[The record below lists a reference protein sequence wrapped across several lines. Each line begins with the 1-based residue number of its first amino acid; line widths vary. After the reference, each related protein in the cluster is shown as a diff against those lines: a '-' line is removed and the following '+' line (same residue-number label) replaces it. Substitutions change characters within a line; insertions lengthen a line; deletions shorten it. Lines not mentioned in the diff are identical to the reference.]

1 MIDLVVA
8 ADAQPVVVAM
18 RIPPNYGPRYT
29 DAFEKAF
36 TDVTQAKGAILVP
49 FSLQEV
55 AVTPGLI
62 QKDGIHPTAKA
73 QPLLV
78 DTFLPFIEPLL

>member
-1 MIDLVVA
+1 VSA
-8 ADAQPVVVAM
+8 S
-18 RIPPNYGPRYT
+18 T
-29 DAFEKAF
+29 
-36 TDVTQAKGAILVP
+36 GAILVP

-62 QKDGIHPTAKA
+62 QGDGIHPTEKA

-78 DTFLPFIEPLL
+78 ETFLPFIEPLL